1 VIYAYV
7 SDEDGNL
14 TESGNHVTLTLFVG
28 PDHVLGSPIKY
39 VRRDNRGSNV
49 WINYK
54 MTIKD
59 SANMW
64 NSESGR
70 IHPGLDKFDLEGS
83 FKYNDITMSY
93 ASYAPEAKNGKSPLI
108 IWLHGGGEGGSDPSI
123 PVIANKAVNY
133 VSEDIQELFGGAFV
147 LVPQSP
153 TFWMQSASG
162 EYTRGNV
169 DDIYNEA
176 LMELI
181 KAYAARNPNIDQN
194 RIYVGGCS
202 NGGYMSLKL
211 ILEHPGYF
219 AAGYISALAYHAQFL
234 TEEQVKSIK
243 DVPIWFVHSADDQ
256 TTKPEETVL
265 PMYKR
270 LKEAGAGNVH
280 LSYYD
285 HVTDITGFFGGDDY
299 HYNGH
304 WSWIYS
310 HANHADFDFDGEPVI
325 VYGRPVSIMEWM
337 AAQSK

>member
-1 VIYAYV
+1 MRNRLYLPIVLIPIVVVVTVHSTFSQTGANGNGYITVVSGYDWGPAVNKVILPLSASVTTANGANYSVAVERTADGVEMQAGESIGDREVIYAYV

-181 KAYAARNPNIDQN
+181 KAYVARNLNIDQN

-202 NGGYMSLKL
+202 NGGYMSPFGREKR
-211 ILEHPGYF
+211 
-219 AAGYISALAYHAQFL
+219 
-234 TEEQVKSIK
+234 
-243 DVPIWFVHSADDQ
+243 
-256 TTKPEETVL
+256 PEWV
-265 PMYKR
+265 
-270 LKEAGAGNVH
+270 
-280 LSYYD
+280 
-285 HVTDITGFFGGDDY
+285 
-299 HYNGH
+299 
-304 WSWIYS
+304 SW
-310 HANHADFDFDGEPVI
+310 
-325 VYGRPVSIMEWM
+325 
-337 AAQSK
+337 